1 MFTGIVQE
9 IGIIKEIAPNSNRIT
24 VIAGKVTKNMQPGE
38 SIAVNGACLTVAEFT
53 ENTFTVDVMPETLKR
68 TTLKLLKKNDEVNL
82 ERALTLDGLL
92 GGHLVQGHVD
102 ATGSI
107 VSIKDEG
114 GAYVFNIQTS
124 QEVMTYVVEKGSI
137 TVDGISLTVTNRTDS
152 SFDVSIVNFT
162 MENTTMSNRKVG
174 DLVNLEADVLA
185 KYMVQFKNRGVPD
198 SNITFDFLQ
207 ENGFLSAG

>member
-9 IGIIKEIAPNSNRIT
+9 IGIIKDISFNRIT
-24 VIAGKVTKNMQPGE
+24 VIACKVLKNMQLGE
-38 SIAVNGACLTVAEFT
+38 SIAVNGACLTVSEYT

-68 TTLKLLKKNDEVNL
+68 TTLKQLRKNDEVNL

-102 ATGSI
+102 ATGI
-107 VSIKDEG
+107 ILSIKDDG
-114 GAYVFNIQTS
+114 GASIFKIQTS
-124 QEVMTYVVEKGSI
+124 KELMSFVVEKGSI
-137 TVDGISLTVTNRTDS
+137 TVDGISLTVMERTDTT
-152 SFDVSIVNFT
+152 FDISIVAFT
-162 MENTTMSNRKVG
+162 MENTVMCNRKVG
-174 DLVNLEADVLA
+174 DIVNLESDVLA
-185 KYMVQFKNRGVPD
+185 KYIVQFNKMGVPA